1 MNMLDENHVIF
12 YLHLKLQSFAK
23 NVTQKSKE
31 LGKVQRM
38 KVKDFDWNSNSGQ
51 TKKKRFPIQF

>member
-38 KVKDFDWNSNSGQ
+38 KVKDFD
-51 TKKKRFPIQF
+51 